1 MEKQLRTVLVLL
13 FVPVSIGAHS
23 GDRVFPIPYLS
34 DEMLAAIQLDD
45 GRVDEWGE
53 LLGDPAMT
61 LLDFAEQGGALPDL
75 SDLDFRIWLGWHDDP
90 DRLYVAFV
98 ASDDVYKNTH
108 DYNAIRG
115 SGRDLMH
122 RHDSMSLAIDG
133 DHSGSEGCTNEC
145 LEEDWLEFHSTTQY
159 YDAIAHTASGP
170 ILDNPIVRYEMDVL
184 AWTALAPFGGSG
196 GSVAGEAP
204 VISVIEFYVTPF
216 DHLVHD
222 DVEGSIISDLTAGE
236 IIGFSIMVNDWDDV
250 RYYSWTPGA
259 MQRSDSDG
267 FTDIVFLRA
276 DYFLD
281 GILLPDD
288 STIREND
295 TAVESI
301 SWGLIKAS
309 LKFR

>member
-1 MEKQLRTVLVLL
+1 
-13 FVPVSIGAHS
+13 
-23 GDRVFPIPYLS
+23 
-34 DEMLAAIQLDD
+34 
-45 GRVDEWGE
+45 
-53 LLGDPAMT
+53 MT

-75 SDLDFRIWLGWHDDP
+75 SDLDFRIWLGWRDDP

-115 SGRDLMH
+115 SGRDL
-122 RHDSMSLAIDG
+122 
-133 DHSGSEGCTNEC
+133 
-145 LEEDWLEFHSTTQY
+145 
-159 YDAIAHTASGP
+159 
-170 ILDNPIVRYEMDVL
+170 
-184 AWTALAPFGGSG
+184 
-196 GSVAGEAP
+196 
-204 VISVIEFYVTPF
+204 TPF

-222 DVEGSIISDLTAGE
+222 DFEGSIISDLTAGE
-236 IIGFSIMVNDWDDV
+236 IIGFSIMVNDWDDD

-295 TAVESI
+295 TAVESTAWPWTEPV
-301 SWGLIKAS
+301 SQG
-309 LKFR
+309 